1 MISMRNTATSTELW
15 RSKIFVEFCLA
26 EDDVL
31 STSSPRP
38 YYALCRRISYLPLVS
53 VPAVHSFRSFAV
65 DVGNKDLCFEYLA
78 LTKRVVLRSDLPLGV
93 IYDSLV
99 KGNKENLNSCQT
111 FKVTIHF
118 TKFPIAK
125 VIRCW
130 SIEMSQ
136 RYYLQSLKQAIYTL
150 HGNTKIVSSTPHLPE
165 DLWVSLNDGSLM
177 FHIKYFSSTNNN
189 IFSYINQIAILH
201 FIALFESWRLNIPIQ

>member
-1 MISMRNTATSTELW
+1 MRNTATSTELW

-65 DVGNKDLCFEYLA
+65 DVGNKDLWFEYLA

-118 TKFPIAK
+118 TK
-125 VIRCW
+125 
-130 SIEMSQ
+130 
-136 RYYLQSLKQAIYTL
+136 
-150 HGNTKIVSSTPHLPE
+150 
-165 DLWVSLNDGSLM
+165 
-177 FHIKYFSSTNNN
+177 IKK
-189 IFSYINQIAILH
+189 A
-201 FIALFESWRLNIPIQ
+201 

>member
-1 MISMRNTATSTELW
+1 MW
-15 RSKIFVEFCLA
+15 
-26 EDDVL
+26 
-31 STSSPRP
+31 
-38 YYALCRRISYLPLVS
+38 
-53 VPAVHSFRSFAV
+53 
-65 DVGNKDLCFEYLA
+65 FEYLA